1 MGRRW
6 TEEETQHMLDV
17 LRDGGSYDDAA
28 RAVGRPRN
36 AIAGK
41 FDRLIRAG
49 DDRAILASRAVG
61 KNRQMRWERARRR
74 RADMAAKKRL
84 IREAKARAKKK
95 KEKKQAPKPMKEY
108 PKLEVKAEGPEA
120 LPAKEPPRE
129 TSFLMEVIDSGGV
142 GFADLKSRSC
152 RYIISGEERPT
163 RYCGEKTES
172 DSVPWCARHA
182 ARVHVR
188 KGESR

>member
-1 MGRRW
+1 
-6 TEEETQHMLDV
+6 MLDV

-84 IREAKARAKKK
+84 MREAKARKKK
-95 KEKKQAPKPMKEY
+95 AQKPPEEAPKP
-108 PKLEVKAEGPEA
+108 EVVVQKDAHPQEA
-120 LPAKEPPRE
+120 PRE
-129 TSFLMEVIDSGGV
+129 MSFQMEVIDSGGI

-152 RYIISGEERPT
+152 RYIISGEERPI

-172 DSVPWCARHA
+172 DNVPWCARHA
-182 ARVHVR
+182 ARVYVR